1 MLLPQELFN
10 EAISWLGQELG
21 LSGRLTD
28 LPDITT
34 ERPKLVELQ
43 IPMQSGQDSETP
55 TRRKRRTA
63 QNAGKQVRKKKH
75 LTSFDMSVR
84 CKGVGV
90 IVDTKWHDDI
100 VLSCNVMP
108 LA

>member
-1 MLLPQELFN
+1 MLPPQELFN

-21 LSGRLTD
+21 LSGGLAD

-43 IPMQSGQDSETP
+43 VPMRSGQDSETP

-63 QNAGKQVRKKKH
+63 QNAG
-75 LTSFDMSVR
+75 
-84 CKGVGV
+84 
-90 IVDTKWHDDI
+90 
-100 VLSCNVMP
+100 
-108 LA
+108 